1 MAMATGISLKDKV
14 ALVLGGAGG
23 IGAATCVMLA
33 DEGAQV
39 VMTHRPGAEPAA
51 RAAQK
56 LGSLEGS
63 GHTALPADVGD
74 TRTLLALRH
83 QIASRYGRLDVL
95 VNSAGFTKAVAHDD
109 LEGLTDD
116 LIDCMFEVNWRGQY
130 AAIRTFAPM
139 LKASGDGLIVQV
151 SSIAGIRGS
160 GSSVVYGATKAGLDV
175 MVTSLARVLGPEIR
189 LIAVSP
195 GAVDTNFVPGR
206 GADFNAKA
214 AAANPLKRIATP
226 EDCARAILACAT
238 HLTYS
243 TGVKII
249 VDGGRS
255 L

>member
-1 MAMATGISLKDKV
+1 MASGISLAGKV
-14 ALVLGGAGG
+14 ALVIGGAGG

-33 DEGAQV
+33 DEGTRV
-39 VMTHRPGAEPAA
+39 VMTHRPGDEPAA
-51 RAAQK
+51 KAAKK
-56 LGSLEGS
+56 LGALKGE

-74 TRTLLALRH
+74 TATLLALRD
-83 QIASRYGRLDVL
+83 QVASRYGRLDIL
-95 VNSAGFTKAVAHDD
+95 VNTAGFTKVVAHGD
-109 LEGLTDD
+109 LDGLTDD
-116 LIDCMFEVNWRGQY
+116 LIDRMFEINWRGQY

-151 SSIAGIRGS
+151 SSIAAIRGS

-189 LIAVSP
+189 LMAVSP

-226 EDCARAILACAT
+226 QDCARAIVACAT
-238 HLTYS
+238 HLTYA
-243 TGVKII
+243 TGVKIV

>member
-1 MAMATGISLKDKV
+1 MPTGVPIKGKV
-14 ALVLGGAGG
+14 ALVIGGAGG
-23 IGAATCVMLA
+23 IGAASCVMFA
-33 DEGAQV
+33 DEGAKV

-51 RAAQK
+51 RAAERLK
-56 LGSLEGS
+56 TLEGE
-63 GHTALPADVGD
+63 GHAALPADVGD
-74 TRTLLALRH
+74 TGTLVALRDE
-83 QIASRYGRLDVL
+83 IARRYGRLDIL
-95 VNSAGFTKAVAHDD
+95 VNSAGFTKAVPHAS
-109 LEGLTDD
+109 LEGLDD
-116 LIDCMFEVNWRGQY
+116 ALIDRMFEINWRGQY

-151 SSIAGIRGS
+151 SSIAGFQGS

-175 MVTSLARVLGPEIR
+175 MVKSLARVLGPEIR

-206 GADFNAKA
+206 GAEFNAKA

-238 HLTYS
+238 HLTYT
-243 TGVKII
+243 TGVKIV

>member
-1 MAMATGISLKDKV
+1 MPTGVSIEGKV
-14 ALVLGGAGG
+14 ALVIGGAGG
-23 IGAATCVMLA
+23 IGAASCVMFA
-33 DEGAQV
+33 EEGAKV

-51 RAAQK
+51 RAAERLK
-56 LGSLEGS
+56 SLKGEG
-63 GHTALPADVGD
+63 HAALPADVGD
-74 TRTLLALRH
+74 TATLIALRDE
-83 QIASRYGRLDVL
+83 IARRYGRLDIL
-95 VNSAGFTKAVAHDD
+95 VNSAGFTKAVPHAN
-109 LEGLTDD
+109 LEGLDD
-116 LIDCMFEVNWRGQY
+116 ALIDRMFEINWRGQY

-151 SSIAGIRGS
+151 SSIAGFQGS

-175 MVTSLARVLGPEIR
+175 MVKSLARVLGPEIR

-206 GADFNAKA
+206 GAEFNAKA

-238 HLTYS
+238 HLTYT
-243 TGVKII
+243 TGVRIV

>member
-1 MAMATGISLKDKV
+1 MP
-14 ALVLGGAGG
+14 
-23 IGAATCVMLA
+23 
-33 DEGAQV
+33 
-39 VMTHRPGAEPAA
+39 H
-51 RAAQK
+51 
-56 LGSLEGS
+56 
-63 GHTALPADVGD
+63 GD
-74 TRTLLALRH
+74 
-83 QIASRYGRLDVL
+83 LD
-95 VNSAGFTKAVAHDD
+95 
-109 LEGLTDD
+109 GLTDD
-116 LIDCMFEVNWRGQY
+116 LIDRMFEINWRGQY

-151 SSIAGIRGS
+151 SSIAAIRGS

-189 LIAVSP
+189 LMAVSP

-226 EDCARAILACAT
+226 EDCARAIVACAT
-238 HLTYS
+238 HLTYA
-243 TGVKII
+243 TGVKIV

>member
-1 MAMATGISLKDKV
+1 MPTGVSIKGKV
-14 ALVLGGAGG
+14 ALVIGGAGG
-23 IGAATCVMLA
+23 IGAASCVMFA
-33 DEGAQV
+33 DEGAKV

-51 RAAQK
+51 RAAERLK
-56 LGSLEGS
+56 SLKGEG
-63 GHTALPADVGD
+63 HAALPADVGD
-74 TRTLLALRH
+74 TATLIALRDE
-83 QIASRYGRLDVL
+83 IARRYGRLDIL
-95 VNSAGFTKAVAHDD
+95 VNSAGFTKAVPHANLDD
-109 LEGLTDD
+109 T
-116 LIDCMFEVNWRGQY
+116 LIDRMFEINWRGQY

-151 SSIAGIRGS
+151 SSIAGFQGS

-175 MVTSLARVLGPEIR
+175 MVKSLARVLGPEIR

-206 GADFNAKA
+206 GAEFNAKA

-238 HLTYS
+238 HLTYT
-243 TGVKII
+243 TGVKIV

>member
-1 MAMATGISLKDKV
+1 MPTGVSIEGKV
-14 ALVLGGAGG
+14 ALVIGGAGG
-23 IGAATCVMLA
+23 IGAASCVMFA
-33 DEGAQV
+33 EEGAKV

-51 RAAQK
+51 RAAEK
-56 LGSLEGS
+56 LKSLEGS
-63 GHTALPADVGD
+63 GHAALPADVGD
-74 TRTLLALRH
+74 TGTLVALRDE
-83 QIASRYGRLDVL
+83 IAKRYGRLDIL
-95 VNSAGFTKAVAHDD
+95 VNSAGFTKAVPHANLDGLDD
-109 LEGLTDD
+109 A
-116 LIDCMFEVNWRGQY
+116 LIDRMFEINWRGQY

-139 LKASGDGLIVQV
+139 LKASGDGLVVQV
-151 SSIAGIRGS
+151 SSIAGFQGS

-175 MVTSLARVLGPEIR
+175 MVKSLARVLGPEVR

-206 GADFNAKA
+206 GAEFNARA

-238 HLTYS
+238 HLTYT
-243 TGVKII
+243 TGVKIV

>member
-1 MAMATGISLKDKV
+1 MPTGVSIKGKV
-14 ALVLGGAGG
+14 ALVIGGAGG
-23 IGAATCVMLA
+23 IGAASCVMFA
-33 DEGAQV
+33 DEGAKV

-51 RAAQK
+51 RAAERLK
-56 LGSLEGS
+56 TLKGEG
-63 GHTALPADVGD
+63 HAALPADVGD
-74 TRTLLALRH
+74 TGTLVALRDE
-83 QIASRYGRLDVL
+83 IARRYGRLDIL
-95 VNSAGFTKAVAHDD
+95 VNSAGFTKAVPHANLDGLDD
-109 LEGLTDD
+109 A
-116 LIDCMFEVNWRGQY
+116 LIDRMFEINWRGQY

-139 LKASGDGLIVQV
+139 LKASGDGLVVQV
-151 SSIAGIRGS
+151 SSIAGFQGS

-175 MVTSLARVLGPEIR
+175 MVKSLARVLGPEVR

-206 GADFNAKA
+206 GAEFNAKA

-243 TGVKII
+243 TGVKIV